1 MSMTV
6 AMSAILNIRRV
17 SVEGQ
22 CSLNCRGFFCIWFS
36 WGVLFVCLFWF
47 FGHMASG
54 IFVSQLGVEP
64 RPWAMRAWSPNHW
77 TTREFPLFYIWAILS
92 IVETIFVNKCSVDFF
107 FNISFHFENAYI
119 MSPLGNLKIKEVLFT
134 TEIKA
139 IFFFWN
145 QMLWKYESV
154 VKFLLHFCNINTWFQ
169 SLLKENLYD
178 IQREF
183 LKAIPLGQTLMCISV

>member
-1 MSMTV
+1 MTV
-6 AMSAILNIRRV
+6 AMSAVLNIRRI

-22 CSLNCRGFFCIWFS
+22 CSLNCRGFFCVWFS
-36 WGVLFVCLFWF
+36 WGGLFVCLFVLIFRSHGFWDLRF
-47 FGHMASG
+47 STRSWTQALGNESLESQPLDHQG
-54 IFVSQLGVEP
+54 IPSFLHLGYP
-64 RPWAMRAWSPNHW
+64 KYCWNYLCKQMLNW
-77 TTREFPLFYIWAILS
+77 
-92 IVETIFVNKCSVDFF
+92 FF